1 MFYHKNIIILK
12 ENIIKQ
18 ISKTSIK
25 NHNIFAILITKF
37 FLSGNLI
44 FDYCNNV
51 SNCFI
56 NLMHIAQ
63 YCNSSLL
70 IVFFLSC
77 SSSDA
82 VVNLNMSDYLMNRSE
97 AQSCSSSASIWLLMK
112 MSIFQHLVN
121 WSSHP

>member
-37 FLSGNLI
+37 FLSGSLI

-70 IVFFLSC
+70 IVFF
-77 SSSDA
+77 
-82 VVNLNMSDYLMNRSE
+82 
-97 AQSCSSSASIWLLMK
+97 
-112 MSIFQHLVN
+112 
-121 WSSHP
+121 